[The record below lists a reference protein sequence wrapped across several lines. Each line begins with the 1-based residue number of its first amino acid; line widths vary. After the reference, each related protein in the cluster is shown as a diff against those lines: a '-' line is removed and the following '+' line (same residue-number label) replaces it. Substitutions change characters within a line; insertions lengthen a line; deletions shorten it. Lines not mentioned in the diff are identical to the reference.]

1 MYENE
6 LNIGQLGDDKTING
20 VGRKINLEQGAI
32 DEGLFKNN
40 MLNGFGRRIKSDG
53 TFTTG
58 FWNNGSLHG
67 YALRVIQKPE
77 IFIELGHYVNHVLQ
91 YEQPKDVKGYNA
103 ETEIFA

>member
-1 MYENE
+1 MFTPAIEVYQMYENE

-67 YALRVIQKPE
+67 YALRVI
-77 IFIELGHYVNHVLQ
+77 
-91 YEQPKDVKGYNA
+91 
-103 ETEIFA
+103 